1 MNRIRAKKLNNKTF
15 IQTLNVHFHEN
26 FNQWWAHVEI
36 NLLTIEIKY
45 LFWINKISM
54 NIFKTNDEI
63 IILDCTYKTN
73 RYNIFLIILIEITYF
88 NILFYFDMCFL
99 KNEIV
104 KNYETLFRIIK
115 KFFKHIKIFL
125 SIVWFIDDNSQIFK
139 NLYIVISNARHVLYV
154 WHIEN
159 NVINNCKKFFTNKI
173 WLVFFNKK
181 NDENNINEKFQRLLY
196 VINEIDLNL

>member
-1 MNRIRAKKLNNKTF
+1 MNF
-15 IQTLNVHFHEN
+15 
-26 FNQWWAHVEI
+26 
-36 NLLTIEIKY
+36 LTIEMKY

-73 RYNIFLIILIEITYF
+73 RYNMFLIILIEITCF
-88 NILFYFDMCFL
+88 NISFYFDMCFL

-115 KFFKHIKIFL
+115 KLFKYMNIFL
-125 SIVWFIDDNSQIFK
+125 SIVWFIDDNLQISK
-139 NLYIVISNARHVLYV
+139 SLYAIISNARHALCV

-181 NDENNINEKFQRLLY
+181 NDENNINEEFQRLLY
-196 VINEIDLNL
+196 VINEIDLNLWWQKFQNKYNFLHENICVYLVTKIMFKKHL